1 MRRSRNDPNLCPP
14 CFQEAEL
21 DGFLTA
27 LALCHTV
34 QVTEATADDPLPSYQ
49 ASSPDEKA
57 LVEACSRSV
66 RVTGLCKVGQGQVRS
81 VRSGQK
87 TAGQMSTHAR

>member
-1 MRRSRNDPNLCPP
+1 M
-14 CFQEAEL
+14 AEL

-34 QVTEATADDPLPSYQ
+34 QVTEATENDLLPSYQ

-57 LVEACSRSV
+57 LVEACSRLVRTGAGVVCSPQWVRAEVKTGV
-66 RVTGLCKVGQGQVRS
+66 RVGQNGGESGSEQIIAG
-81 VRSGQK
+81 RSGSEW
-87 TAGQMSTHAR
+87 AI